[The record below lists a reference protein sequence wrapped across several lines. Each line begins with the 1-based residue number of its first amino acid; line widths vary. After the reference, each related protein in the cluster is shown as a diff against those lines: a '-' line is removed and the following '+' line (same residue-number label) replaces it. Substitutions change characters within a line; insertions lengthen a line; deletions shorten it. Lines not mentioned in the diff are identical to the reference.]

1 MFKLKGAVFTGT
13 LAAESLRYPNTQLL
27 SIPFGSESIHAEIVV
42 EAVESGRSRA
52 ICSTQR

>member
-42 EAVESGRSRA
+42 EAVESGRS
-52 ICSTQR
+52 